1 MTNDHPLPIL
11 KASRRSRLRSL
22 LAWVLVLGAYATL
35 GVAWGVPARPGED
48 HWPLL
53 SLGAFMVRTF
63 TFHAGLAAAGLLAYC
78 LAFRL
83 RRQSLALLPIIGFAI
98 VPPLASWL
106 PKTPPRSPGATFT
119 LLNAN
124 VLLTNTDT
132 APLLSLIR
140 EVDPDIVTIEEY
152 TPSHHASLSVTL
164 RESHPHAF
172 HSLRDDAFGMA
183 IYSKFPFA
191 EAPRPYPVRAPG
203 APGRTRGV
211 VGLSDPQV
219 RAVVR
224 VGGREVVVQ
233 CVHAVPPIN
242 ASYLREQREVMAW
255 LAEFARAERRPLV
268 VTGDFNATPDA
279 ATSTW
284 LREAGLLDA
293 HRAVGRG
300 RGCTWPA
307 LGPLRFVPG
316 IRIDHVLTGG
326 GLRCESIRVGPPIG
340 SDHLPIIARLRVQ
353 D

>member
-1 MTNDHPLPIL
+1 MTNDHQLPLH
-11 KASRRSRLRSL
+11 KAPGPSRLRGM
-22 LAWVLVLGAYATL
+22 LAWVLLLGAYATL
-35 GVAWGVPARPGED
+35 GVAWGMPAGTGDDP
-48 HWPLL
+48 WPLL

-63 TFHAGLAAAGLLAYC
+63 TFHAGLAAAGLLVYC
-78 LAFRL
+78 LAFKL
-83 RRQSLALLPIIGFAI
+83 RRQVLSLLPIIGFAL

-106 PKTPPRSPGATFT
+106 PKSAPRSPGTALT
-119 LLNAN
+119 LLNSN
-124 VLLTNTDT
+124 VLLSNTDT

-140 EVDPDIVTIEEY
+140 EVNPDIITIEEY
-152 TPSHHASLSVTL
+152 TPSHHASLSVAL

-191 EAPRPYPVRAPG
+191 EAPRPYPVRSPG
-203 APGRTRGV
+203 TPGRTQGF

-219 RAVVR
+219 RAVVL
-224 VGGREVVVQ
+224 VEGREVVVQ

-255 LAEFARAERRPLV
+255 LADFARSEQRPLV

-279 ATSTW
+279 ATGAW
-284 LREAGLLDA
+284 LREAGLIDA

-326 GLRCESIRVGPPIG
+326 GLRCENIRVGPAIG
-340 SDHLPIIARLRVQ
+340 SDHLPVIARLRLA

>member
-11 KASRRSRLRSL
+11 KATRRSWRRGL
-22 LAWVLVLGAYATL
+22 LAWMLVLVAYATMA
-35 GVAWGVPARPGED
+35 VAWGTPARSGED

-78 LAFRL
+78 LVFRL
-83 RRQSLALLPIIGFAI
+83 RRQSLSLLPIIGFAL
-98 VPPLASWL
+98 VPPLTSWL
-106 PKTPPRSPGATFT
+106 PKSGAGGTGATFT
-119 LLNAN
+119 VLNAN

-152 TPSHHASLSVTL
+152 TPSHHASLSTSL
-164 RESHPHAF
+164 GESHPHAF
-172 HSLRDDAFGMA
+172 HSPRDDAFGMA

-191 EAPRPYPVRAPG
+191 EAPKPYPVRAPG
-203 APGRTRGV
+203 RTQGV
-211 VGLSDPQV
+211 VGFSDPQV
-219 RAVVR
+219 RAVVL
-224 VGGREVVVQ
+224 VEGREVVVQ

-242 ASYLREQREVMAW
+242 AAYLREQREVMAW
-255 LAEFARAERRPLV
+255 LADFARAEQRHLL

-279 ATSTW
+279 AAATW
-284 LREAGLLDA
+284 LREAGLIDA

-307 LGPLRFVPG
+307 LGPLRLVPG
-316 IRIDHVLTGG
+316 IRIDHLLTGG
-326 GLRCESIRVGPPIG
+326 GLRCESIRVGPAIG

>member
-1 MTNDHPLPIL
+1 MTTDHPLPIL
-11 KASRRSRLRSL
+11 KASRRSRPRGL
-22 LAWVLVLGAYATL
+22 LAWVLVLVAYATMA
-35 GVAWGVPARPGED
+35 VAWCTPARTGED
-48 HWPLL
+48 PWPLL

-78 LAFRL
+78 LVFQL
-83 RRQSLALLPIIGFAI
+83 RRQSLGLLPIIGFAL
-98 VPPLASWL
+98 VPALASLL
-106 PKTPPRSPGATFT
+106 PKPAAGGSGATFT

-140 EVDPDIVTIEEY
+140 EVDPDIITIEEY
-152 TPSHHASLSVTL
+152 TPLHHASLSVAL
-164 RESHPHAF
+164 GESHPHAV

-191 EAPRPYPVRAPG
+191 EAPRPYPVRPPG
-203 APGRTRGV
+203 GPGRTQGV

-219 RAVVR
+219 RAVVL
-224 VGGREVVVQ
+224 VEGREVVVQ

-255 LAEFARAERRPLV
+255 LADFARAERRPLLM
-268 VTGDFNATPDA
+268 TGDFNATPDA
-279 ATSTW
+279 ATGAW
-284 LREAGLLDA
+284 LREAGLIDA

-326 GLRCESIRVGPPIG
+326 GLRCESIRVGPAIG
-340 SDHLPIIARLRVQ
+340 SDHLPVIARLRLA